1 MRLRGNQHQQRR
13 KGRSFCAFLF
23 LCILLFRQLSLLSKF
38 NAEDREQQIL
48 VNPDQHGHQ
57 EKQEVAKDNATIQM
71 ANKTSL
77 AVTPQIAI
85 FFNTFSAENKTQLAK
100 DIIVSQLKE
109 INTQPLLN
117 GVPLFYS
124 RIGSLDWD
132 WPESECQGDDPV
144 NPNSPSRVC
153 TQITSTPTGDESLTL
168 QPLFEYCTNHYNSTV
183 VYLHS
188 KGSFNPSEK
197 QDQLRQVLMKA
208 ITSDKCLNM
217 DNDAYHSLCDT
228 CSTRTILFP
237 FPSYTGNMWVAK
249 CSYVSMLV
257 PPNQFKFRKSEVIES
272 IRNRTKKM
280 SGRRG
285 WFMTNLDNFT
295 SYKFPERHSFWADRE
310 SWIGTGRYAAEHWV
324 GSHPDLKPCEVFPSA
339 AGFPSIQYG
348 RRINVDAF
356 RSPQLESVQETM
368 NIDVATEF
376 WNKSKGLVQHPLYG
390 KDGKLYQYRYLYSK
404 VPPQDSW
411 FNTLWDQFQVPH
423 SWGLKTRNDTNSR
436 NG

>member
-1 MRLRGNQHQQRR
+1 MEFRRNQHQQQRNAESATAGDTHQRR
-13 KGRSFCAFLF
+13 LEFLKSRSVFAFIF
-23 LCILLFRQLSLLSKF
+23 LCQGILLLRQFSLNVRLYSYLDIKF
-38 NAEDREQQIL
+38 TAEDRGQQIL

-57 EKQEVAKDNATIQM
+57 EKQEVAKDDATINM
-71 ANKTSL
+71 TDKTSL

-144 NPNSPSRVC
+144 NPNSSSRVC

-168 QPLFEYCTNHYNSTV
+168 QSLFEYCTNHHNSTV

-188 KGSFNPSEK
+188 KGSFNPSW
-197 QDQLRQVLMKA
+197 QQNTLRQVLMKA
-208 ITSDKCLNM
+208 ITSDECLNM
-217 DNDAYHSLCDT
+217 NNDANHSLCNT
-228 CSTRTILFP
+228 CSTRFLYFP
-237 FPSYTGNMWVAK
+237 FPVYTGNMWVAK

-257 PPNQFKFRKSEVIES
+257 PPNQFEFRKTELIKS
-272 IRNRTKKM
+272 IRNHTKEM
-280 SGRRG
+280 SVRKG

-295 SYKFPERHSFWADRE
+295 SYKFPKRFSFWEDRV
-310 SWIGTGRYAAEHWV
+310 SWIGTGRYASEHWI

-339 AGFPSIQYG
+339 AGFPPIQYG
-348 RRINVDAF
+348 KGINVDAF
-356 RSPQLESVQETM
+356 RSPQLESIQETM

-376 WNKSKGLVQHPLYG
+376 WSTKKQFVQHPLYG
-390 KDGKLYQYRYLYSK
+390 KDARL
-404 VPPQDSW
+404 
-411 FNTLWDQFQVPH
+411 
-423 SWGLKTRNDTNSR
+423 
-436 NG
+436 